1 MFLISPYEGDQLDL
15 DLSPGDTITTR
26 SGSATVTH
34 TEQAGLSTIIFAD
47 YGSGYAQPHIEESL
61 LFPPEQVAQSPPDR
75 PRRHSPKGKAS
86 GWIEQRIGNR
96 KRKTPNTSY
105 YYCWQ
110 IGEQRE
116 KLYIPARK
124 VWRVQQMVEVEGRAI
139 ADVLGFLNREPVLQD
154 NCLLSHETQGNP

>member
-1 MFLISPYEGDQLDL
+1 MFLISPYEGDQLNL
-15 DLSPGDTITTR
+15 DFAPGDTIVTR

-75 PRRHSPKGKAS
+75 PPRRYSPKGKAS
-86 GWIEQRIGNR
+86 GWIEQRVGNR
-96 KRKTPNTSY
+96 KRKNPSISY

-110 IGEQRE
+110 VGECRE

-124 VWRVQQMVEVEGRAI
+124 VWRVQQMVEAEGRAI
-139 ADVLGFLNREPVLQD
+139 GDVLGFLKPELVLQD
-154 NCLLSHETQGNP
+154 TCHLSHETTE